1 MLLNYALKTKLLINP
16 MGFLVVGNDA
26 EVLPHAIMRLLFG
39 STALGIATDL
49 IEHHGPDSFIGN
61 LVSTMQGS
69 SDTTFYVI
77 TLYFGAVGIRKYPL
91 YCVQCSV
98 CRFNYFNS
106 KKILI

>member
-1 MLLNYALKTKLLINP
+1 

-61 LVSTMQGS
+61 LASTMQGS

-77 TLYFGAVGIRKYPL
+77 TLYFGAVGIRKYRYTVYNAL
-91 YCVQCSV
+91 CADLTTLIAKKN
-98 CRFNYFNS
+98 FDIS
-106 KKILI
+106 KT